1 MGFQGRCITLKTHFE
16 SKEFDIALAA
26 YNGEV
31 IRELISPTKR
41 VAEGSNLK
49 CA

>member
-1 MGFQGRCITLKTHFE
+1 VKVRDFDILGGFQNQFISGR
-16 SKEFDIALAA
+16 IALAD

-31 IRELISPTKR
+31 IRELMSPTKR